1 MSKLLRIT
9 CVLAYW
15 CPHCDPI
22 TIDILKKISD
32 DLNVP
37 LRLLDIDDVEQ
48 EKLSDLLVKQY
59 GDWTPDYLIPQTFF
73 EYEDGFKHVF
83 TGSPQGLDFTKQ
95 KWQDFLKSDFYRDLL
110 SQSK

>member
-1 MSKLLRIT
+1 MSNLLRIT

-37 LRLLDIDDVEQ
+37 LRLLDIDDVENIRR
-48 EKLSDLLVKQY
+48 EDISGVDPMAPWMNLGNSSGL
-59 GDWTPDYLIPQTFF
+59 
-73 EYEDGFKHVF
+73 EYSYIDTNVYNELF
-83 TGSPQGLDFTKQ
+83 T
-95 KWQDFLKSDFYRDLL
+95 LKE
-110 SQSK
+110 